1 MKNGII
7 YRGENEIFKYIGW
20 PTVCRDEN
28 GVLYAAC
35 SGHRISHICPF
46 GKNYLFISSDE
57 GETWSCPSVISDTA
71 LDDRDAGILSLGDG
85 KLLMT
90 YFNHP
95 RSFYID
101 NAETHA
107 SHVADRA
114 SVELHWELYMGTI
127 EYLKKM
133 PEERNIYGS
142 FVRLSDDNGR
152 TWGKSIKVP
161 VSAPHEP
168 IKLRDGRLLYVGKEF
183 YSDRADCK
191 GDILAYESLD
201 GGKTWEYVSRIKDTT
216 GYQGYIFTEPHAVEL
231 ENGMILCGIRVQEGD
246 GITVHICHSYDGGKS
261 WSEIKPLG
269 NCGAPP
275 HFLLHSSGA
284 IILSYGRRK
293 APFGQRALISYDG
306 GETFEKEVVLRDNAT
321 HGDLGYPST
330 VELSDGSLLTVYYQS
345 ARNDDPF
352 RSLLYTKWRLEDIL
366 TAAHFQ
372 GTEG

>member
-1 MKNGII
+1 MIHGII

-20 PTVCRDEN
+20 PTVCKDET
-28 GVLYAAC
+28 GILYAAC

-46 GKNYLFISSDE
+46 GKNYLFTSADG
-57 GETWSCPSVISDTA
+57 GESWSCPLVINDTA
-71 LDDRDAGILSLGDG
+71 LDDRDAGILSLGNG

-101 NAETHA
+101 NAEAHA
-107 SHVADRA
+107 NHVADKS
-114 SVELHWELYMGTI
+114 SVKLHWDLYMGAI

-142 FVRLSDDNGR
+142 FVRLSNDNGHN
-152 TWGKSIKVP
+152 WGKAIKVP
-161 VSAPHEP
+161 ISAPHGP
-168 IKLRDGRLLYVGKEF
+168 IRLRDGRLLYVGKEF
-183 YSDRADCK
+183 YSDRTDFK

-201 GGKTWEYVSRIKDTT
+201 GGETWKYMSRVKDTM
-216 GYQGYIFTEPHAVEL
+216 GYPSYIFTEPHTVEL
-231 ENGMILCGIRVQEGD
+231 ESGRILCGIRVQEGD
-246 GITVHICHSYDGGKS
+246 DIAVHVCHSDDGGKS
-261 WSEIKPLG
+261 WSEIMPIG

-293 APFGQRALISYDG
+293 APFGQRVRISYDG
-306 GETFEKEVVLRDNAT
+306 GETFAKEVVIRDDAT

-330 VELSDGSLLTVYYQS
+330 VELADGSLLTVYYQS
-345 ARNDDPF
+345 ANNDDSY
-352 RSLLYTKWRLEDIL
+352 RSLLYTKWSLNEI
-366 TAAHFQ
+366 
-372 GTEG
+372 